1 MFGRT
6 RYQEGS
12 LTLEERKRGPAVWV
26 YRWWQKDTAGKPV
39 RRKVQLGNLEEY
51 PNESRA
57 QAAADALRLTINE
70 KTPRQQLKEISI
82 ATLVQHYREH
92 EMPDIFSKKRPSIG
106 TVCEHEEGRKSYS
119 TQETYQ
125 GYLKKWVVPRWG
137 SYRLGDV
144 KAVQVEQWLKTVPLA
159 RGSKAKMRNIMSAL
173 YSHAIRWEWT
183 DKNPITQVRQSAKRS
198 NIPTVL
204 SVEEIQRLFS
214 SIKEPCRTAVILD
227 AVSGLRVGELLGL
240 KWEDVNF
247 EKLELNV
254 TRSVS
259 RQVITPCK
267 TEVSRKAIPMN
278 TEIADMLWRWRLE
291 TPYQRPGDWIFASP
305 HKAGIQP
312 YWPGSLFRA
321 HIKPALLKA
330 GISAKVGWHTL
341 RHSFGT
347 LMKANGE
354 DLKTIQE
361 LLRHATFKVT
371 ADTYTQAVTPVKRGA
386 QARVAKLIMA
396 DGPESKPIAPT
407 IQ

>member
-1 MFGRT
+1 
-6 RYQEGS
+6 
-12 LTLEERKRGPAVWV
+12 L
-26 YRWWQKDTAGKPV
+26 D
-39 RRKVQLGNLEEY
+39 EY
-51 PNESRA
+51 PNESKA

-70 KTPRQQLKEISI
+70 QTPRQQLKEITI

-92 EMPDIFSKKRPSIG
+92 EMPDVFSKKRPRIG

-119 TQETYQ
+119 TQETYE
-125 GYLKKWVVPRWG
+125 GYLKKWIGPRWG

-159 RGSKAKMRNIMSAL
+159 RGSRAKIRNIMSAL

-198 NIPTVL
+198 KIPTVL

-214 SIKEPCRTAVILD
+214 CIKEPCRTAVILD

-240 KWEDVNF
+240 KWEDVRF
-247 EKLELNV
+247 DQLELNV

-259 RQVITPCK
+259 RQVVTPCK
-267 TEVSRKAIPMN
+267 TEVSRKPIPMN
-278 TEIADMLWRWRLE
+278 PEIADMLWRWRLE
-291 TPYQRPGDWIFASP
+291 TPYNKPGDWIFASP

-321 HIKPALLKA
+321 HVKPALLKA
-330 GISAKVGWHTL
+330 GISAPVGWHTL

-371 ADTYTQAVTPVKRGA
+371 ADTYTQAVTPVKRNA
-386 QARVAKLIMA
+386 QARIAKLILA
-396 DGPESKPIAPT
+396 DVPAAKPVTPT

>member
-6 RYQEGS
+6 RYQQGS
-12 LTLEERKRGPAVWV
+12 LTLEERRRGPAVWV
-26 YRWWQKDTAGKPV
+26 YRWWEKDTQGRSV
-39 RRKVQLGNLEEY
+39 RRKAQLGSLEEY
-51 PNESRA
+51 PNQSNA
-57 QAAADALRLTINE
+57 QAAADAIRLTINDR
-70 KTPRQQLKEISI
+70 TLRQQLKELTI

-106 TVCEHEEGRKSYS
+106 TICEHEEGRKSYS
-119 TQETYQ
+119 TQETYE
-125 GYLKKWVVPRWG
+125 GYLKKWVVPKWG
-137 SYRLGDV
+137 AYRLTDV
-144 KAVQVEQWLKTVPLA
+144 KAVQVEQWLKTLPLA
-159 RGSKAKMRNIMSAL
+159 RGSKAKVRNIMSAL

-198 NIPTVL
+198 KIPTIL

-214 SIKEPCRTAVILD
+214 YLREPCRTAVILD

-240 KWEDVNF
+240 KWEDAKF
-247 EKLELNV
+247 DQLELNV

-259 RQVITPCK
+259 RQVVTPCK
-267 TEVSRKAIPMN
+267 TEVSRKPIPMHP
-278 TEIADMLWRWRLE
+278 EIAEMLCRWKLAA
-291 TPYQRPGDWIFASP
+291 PYNKPSDWIFASP

-321 HIKPALLKA
+321 HVKPALLKA
-330 GISAKVGWHTL
+330 GISSKVGWHTL
-341 RHSFGT
+341 RHSLGT

-371 ADTYTQAVTPVKRGA
+371 ADTYTQAVTPVKREA
-386 QARVAKLIMA
+386 QAKIAKLILA
-396 DGPESKPIAPT
+396 DVFAAKSITPA

>member
-1 MFGRT
+1 M
-6 RYQEGS
+6 
-12 LTLEERKRGPAVWV
+12 LI
-26 YRWWQKDTAGKPV
+26 PV
-39 RRKVQLGNLEEY
+39 RELAAWIESNILLELSVA
-51 PNESRA
+51 P
-57 QAAADALRLTINE
+57 
-70 KTPRQQLKEISI
+70 
-82 ATLVQHYREH
+82 
-92 EMPDIFSKKRPSIG
+92 FSKSDEALVPEAGSCANCPKRTG
-106 TVCEHEEGRKSYS
+106 FNT
-119 TQETYQ
+119 
-125 GYLKKWVVPRWG
+125 L
-137 SYRLGDV
+137 
-144 KAVQVEQWLKTVPLA
+144 
-159 RGSKAKMRNIMSAL
+159 
-173 YSHAIRWEWT
+173 
-183 DKNPITQVRQSAKRS
+183 
-198 NIPTVL
+198 
-204 SVEEIQRLFS
+204 LFS
-214 SIKEPCRTAVILD
+214 
-227 AVSGLRVGELLGL
+227 
-240 KWEDVNF
+240 DVR
-247 EKLELNV
+247 KDSC

-291 TPYQRPGDWIFASP
+291 APYQRPGDWIFASP

-321 HIKPALLKA
+321 DIKPALLKA

-396 DGPESKPIAPT
+396 DNPESKPVAPT